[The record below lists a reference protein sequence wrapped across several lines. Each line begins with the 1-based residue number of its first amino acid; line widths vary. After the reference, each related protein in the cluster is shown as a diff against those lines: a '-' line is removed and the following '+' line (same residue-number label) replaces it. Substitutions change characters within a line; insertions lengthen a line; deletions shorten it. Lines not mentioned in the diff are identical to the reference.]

1 MHYRRDIDGLR
12 AIAISPV
19 VLFHAGIPGF
29 SGGFV
34 GVDVFFV
41 ISGFL
46 ITRLCLQRV
55 ESGTFGLLDFY
66 DKRIRRIFPA
76 LVSVYIFCL
85 IAGLLLSMPIDLK
98 EFAKSLTSSAI
109 FLSNMHFYQSVGY
122 FDAPSL
128 AKPLLHSWSLSVEEQ
143 FYVIWPIALI
153 LLWRFAKPSRRLPI
167 LGVAFGVSL
176 LYAEWEIGW
185 GNGSAAFYLLPA
197 RAWELLAGAML
208 AIKIQYARI
217 GPRLAEILAVCG
229 LSLIAGAV
237 IGLSENR
244 DFPGL
249 NAAIPCV
256 GALLL
261 IFVGHHRTTAVT
273 QLISSRGFVFVGIIS
288 YSLYLWHWP
297 LFAYWQLAFDRAPQI
312 GEACTLIGLS
322 VLVAA
327 LSQRFIEQPFR
338 QRRSAPSR
346 TVYAGVGAMSVFV
359 AAGVAISSA
368 QGLPQRFDGEIAE
381 LFASA
386 ARGLEKRCA
395 GDEKAGPYRRAA
407 CPLGTPMQSTSYDVA
422 LVGDSHAW
430 HYGPALDALLKDEHL
445 SGRMVSRFG
454 CTPFDGVRAIQ
465 GDRELTK
472 CIHFADE
479 FAAFLAENKGVRLIV
494 IALRWDFY
502 TQGLRSEAIGKT
514 PLRLID
520 DVDRTPGEA
529 EASRR
534 VLERALRRLVASLVA
549 EGKQVLLMGQ
559 IPPYPRTPVNCVA
572 RAIYH
577 RSAVSRCFAP
587 APEIRRRLEFSN
599 NLLLRLAAESDAVH
613 AYLPTDTLCDD
624 QLCSL
629 FLNGTFLYRD
639 DDHLNPTGAKHFAQ
653 HLAHIPVFS
662 QFRGANGGKGIRD
675 KAAIIAARCRAIAQ
689 APSGADRQK
698 STLNFCGT
706 RRFRF
711 DPLPS
716 AR

>member
-1 MHYRRDIDGLR
+1 MRYRRDIDGLR
-12 AIAISPV
+12 AIAIGPV
-19 VLFHAGIPGF
+19 VLLHAGIPGF

-46 ITRLCLQRV
+46 ITGLNLPQV
-55 ESGTFGLLDFY
+55 ESGTFSVIDFY
-66 DKRIRRIFPA
+66 DRRIRRIFPA
-76 LVSVYIFCL
+76 LISVYAFCL
-85 IAGLLLSMPIDLK
+85 VAGLVISMPIDLK
-98 EFAKSLTSSAI
+98 DLAKSLTSSAL
-109 FLSNMHFYQSVGY
+109 FVSNIHFYQSVGY

-128 AKPLLHSWSLSVEEQ
+128 TKPLLHSWSLSVEEQ

-153 LLWRFAKPSRRLPI
+153 ALWRFAKPPRRLPI
-167 LGVAFGVSL
+167 LALASTLSL
-176 LYAEWEIGW
+176 LHAEWEIGR
-185 GNGSAAFYLLPA
+185 GNAAAAFYLLPA

-208 AIKIQYARI
+208 AIMIPHIRI

-229 LSLIAGAV
+229 IGLIVAAV
-237 IGLSENR
+237 VGLSEAR

-261 IFVGHHRTTAVT
+261 IIAGHQWNTAVT
-273 QLISSRGFVFVGIIS
+273 QFISSRAFVFVGIIS

-297 LFAYWQLAFDRAPQI
+297 LFAYWQLAFDRAPRI
-312 GEACTLIGLS
+312 GEACALVGLS

-338 QRRSAPSR
+338 RRPAKRSR
-346 TVYAGVGAMSVFV
+346 TVYAGFGAMAVFI

-368 QGLPQRFDGEIAE
+368 QGLPQRFDGEVAE

-407 CPLGTPMQSTSYDVA
+407 CPIGTPMQSTSYDVA

-472 CIHFADE
+472 CMHFADE
-479 FAAFLAENKGVRLIV
+479 LAAFLAENKGVKLIV

-514 PLRLID
+514 PVRLID
-520 DVDRTPGEA
+520 DVDRTPGDA

-549 EGKQVLLMGQ
+549 DGKQVLLIGQ
-559 IPPYPRTPVNCVA
+559 VPPYPRTPVNCVA
-572 RAIYH
+572 RAIH
-577 RSAVSRCFAP
+577 HGSAVSRCFAP
-587 APEIRRRLEFSN
+587 ASEIRQRLEFSN
-599 NLLLRLAAESDAVH
+599 NLLLRLAAESGAVH

-639 DDHLNPTGAKHFAQ
+639 DDHLNPAGAKQFAQ
-653 HLAHIPVFS
+653 HLAQLPVFS
-662 QFRGANGGKGIRD
+662 
-675 KAAIIAARCRAIAQ
+675 
-689 APSGADRQK
+689 
-698 STLNFCGT
+698 
-706 RRFRF
+706 RFREATVVKA
-711 DPLPS
+711 S
-716 AR
+716 AIKPQ